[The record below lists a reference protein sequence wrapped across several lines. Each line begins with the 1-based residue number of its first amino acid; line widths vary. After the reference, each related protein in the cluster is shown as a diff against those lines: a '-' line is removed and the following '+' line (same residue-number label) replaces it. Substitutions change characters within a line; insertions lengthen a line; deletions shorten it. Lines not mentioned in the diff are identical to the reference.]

1 MRLAFSLVAVSIAR
15 NGIRFAL
22 RIVSS
27 RDVAV
32 ITCDDPAV
40 REVKTKSVWDS
51 SKEKVEWEGSSTG
64 ELVILI
70 WAEASSAPGQ
80 V

>member
-1 MRLAFSLVAVSIAR
+1 MAR

-32 ITCDDPAV
+32 ITWDDPAV

-51 SKEKVEWEGSSTG
+51 SKEKVGWDGSSTG
-64 ELVILI
+64 ELVMI
-70 WAEASSAPGQ
+70 WVEARSAPRQ
-80 V
+80 VRVCAKSAVG